1 MNTRARRKKGRRPRR
16 WKPSRILLWIGVGS
30 LLALALL
37 VGFLAFTDGE
47 GQPRRRVRQQ
57 PVVSD
62 EASVSIDV
70 LDNDFSPRNLTVRP
84 GAEVVWEF
92 GGDLPHTVS
101 AYDDAFESGTL
112 SPGDKYT
119 VTFDEA
125 GEYEYYCKLH
135 HAMQGTVVVAP

>member
-1 MNTRARRKKGRRPRR
+1 MNTRARRKKGRRARR
-16 WKPSRILLWIGVGS
+16 WKSSRILLWIGVSS

-47 GQPRRRVRQQ
+47 SQPRRRLRQP

-62 EASVSIDV
+62 ETSVAIDV
-70 LDNDFSPRNLTVRP
+70 LDNDFSPRHLTVRP

-101 AYDDAFESGTL
+101 AYEGAFESGTL
-112 SPGDKYT
+112 RPGARY
-119 VTFDEA
+119 VLTFDEA
-125 GEYEYYCKLH
+125 GEYSYYCKLH